1 MSFLDVKDIET
12 GDLIQ
17 VLRSHFG
24 ELNGDVVIDN
34 NSYYEADRGI
44 VLAKEIDATGI
55 HEKITLMSIL
65 WNEVCDYY
73 EIEEYFKKWE

>member
-1 MSFLDVKDIET
+1 MSFLNVKDIQT

-44 VLAKEIDATGI
+44 VLVKERDITGI
-55 HEKITLMSIL
+55 HDRITIFSIL
-65 WNEVCDYY
+65 WNEVVEYY
-73 EIEEYFKKWE
+73 EIEEYFKKWQ

>member
-44 VLAKEIDATGI
+44 VLAKETDATGL
-55 HEKITLMSIL
+55 HDKITLMSIL
-65 WNEVCDYY
+65 WNEVVDYY